1 MSLLVA
7 ILPSFYFLVPLS
19 PLLFSTSAGWPRA
32 EYKLCAASW
41 FLYRGYDCCTKVIW
55 RNLNTKGVH
64 QCRNFIHCF
73 ILFIILGF
81 FFFFFSSYDYLCF
94 LQMIKFWPSITNRF
108 SFVYPK
114 DYIGTLWIIG
124 TFSTILHYVKEKCFR
139 SFEWLLVSLK
149 RGNPHNSVGSMYF

>member
-81 FFFFFSSYDYLCF
+81 FFFFFVFWTIFIFFKWSNSGHQLLTDFHLYIPKTTLGLYELLGHF
-94 LQMIKFWPSITNRF
+94 LQYCTM
-108 SFVYPK
+108 
-114 DYIGTLWIIG
+114 
-124 TFSTILHYVKEKCFR
+124 
-139 SFEWLLVSLK
+139 
-149 RGNPHNSVGSMYF
+149 